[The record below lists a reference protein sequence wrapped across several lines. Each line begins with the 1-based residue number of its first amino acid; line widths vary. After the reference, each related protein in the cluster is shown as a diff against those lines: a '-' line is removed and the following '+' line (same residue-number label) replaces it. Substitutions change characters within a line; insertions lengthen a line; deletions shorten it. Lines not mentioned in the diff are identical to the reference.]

1 MKIAAIDIGTTS
13 VHIVVVQVRPDFSF
27 EVLDR
32 EKEMVRLGAGGLEG
46 RPLTETAMRTALQTL
61 GKFNRLAQ
69 SHSVDEVR
77 SVATSAVREAPNGGE
92 FLAEVERQTGI
103 RTRVITGIEE
113 ARLVHQAALYGVE
126 VGEGTAVV
134 VDIGGGSTEITL
146 GTRRK
151 VELARSF
158 KLGTIR
164 LTERFVKSDPLS
176 PKDERRLVKH
186 IRSQVG
192 PFLDEL
198 AGAGFDR
205 VIGTSGTIMNV
216 GTVALAAND
225 GRTADAEGM
234 HHRTLPAQWISR
246 ARKQIVAL
254 DLDRRLSL
262 PGLDPRRADL
272 IVAGAI
278 LLDTI
283 VRRLGAAEVTLCD
296 YALREGLVLDF
307 VERHRAQI
315 ARADQYPDIRR
326 RSVMELAERCNY
338 RTAHA
343 EQVAKLAL
351 SLFDQ
356 TTAVHTLSAR
366 AREWLEYAAVLHDVG
381 RHISFDRHQRHSYY
395 LIKNGGLRGFD
406 PDEVEAIALIARH
419 HRRAEPRKSDG
430 QFAALP
436 GPIRRAVRVGASLL
450 RVAEHLDRS
459 HAQVVDRVEI
469 EERGDAWTLG
479 VHARADA
486 ELEVWATSRHLG
498 PLAKVLGKPVHV
510 ETRGVAHAQHTERAS
525 SVPGQALRRRGHRRL
540 GQDDAARPAR

>member
-61 GKFNRLAQ
+61 SKFNRLAQ

-176 PKDERRLVKH
+176 PKDERRLVRQ

-225 GRTADAEGM
+225 GRTAGAGET

-315 ARADQYPDIRR
+315 ARADRYPDIRR

-338 RTAHA
+338 RAAHA

-356 TTAVHTLSAR
+356 TIAVHTLSAR
-366 AREWLEYAAVLHDVG
+366 AREWLEYAAMLHDVG

-395 LIKNGGLRGFD
+395 LIKNDGLRGFD

-419 HRRAEPRKSDG
+419 HRRAEPRKSDE

-459 HAQVVDRVEI
+459 HAQVVDRVEV

-479 VHARADA
+479 VHSRADA
-486 ELEVWATSRHLG
+486 ELELWATSRHLG
-498 PLAKVLGKPVHV
+498 PLKKVLGKPVHV
-510 ETRGVAHAQHTERAS
+510 ETRGLAHAQHTDRAS
-525 SVPGQALRRRGHRRL
+525 PVLGQALRRRGHRRV